1 MALIKHHFYVK
12 MLIAISISI
21 AVFCITSNLVIA
33 TLFGEQLVKKT
44 RTINREYASVVYSY
58 LSEMDENL
66 ELLGLLAENNSNIR
80 WAMSQKSLS
89 MTSAKKYALAAQESL
104 DAYLNASQLN
114 DFVEVMAVVNDSGML
129 VSASAGKRLAAEQI
143 YASPLFEEE
152 IQRNRSV
159 IQITP
164 SASDSEQMVLAY
176 LYPLNAALDSFIY
189 IELDPEII
197 QGYLDVYQDSAD
209 LMVRSMGRYE
219 ATWFSSEGFKQRY
232 ENGEINEKGY
242 LMDTMDFAPDRLSVQ
257 VFTSR
262 EIYSTDN
269 AYLISM
275 LFVVCLTVICVGISV
290 SRLLSRRISQP
301 LNRLC
306 SHIVRLTDEDNLTV
320 NPEIE
325 RGEDEVA
332 EIGKV
337 FNRLVR
343 HINDLILRQKEM
355 YEQKQRLEINA
366 LQAQI
371 NPHFLYNTLDSI
383 RWMAV
388 IQKSTSIANTVMSL
402 ENLLRNM
409 AKGAGDKISL
419 GEELSF
425 VQDYVNLQQVR
436 YVEIFDYICQVPKE
450 CMDCRIVKMTIQ
462 PIVENVILHG
472 IEPTGTYGEIR
483 IGARKEGE
491 DLCIYVEDNGAGMD
505 EEELDGVLKDRGKK
519 NKNSMSGIGI
529 VNVHERLKMIYG
541 ERYGLFYESEKGIG
555 TRVTVRIPEERGED
569 RLCDLRYSQKRGG
582 CSGADTENA
591 AGYCAG
597 GYQYACNGWNH
608 AAFQSQPG
616 IPPYCVY
623 YAYESGRI

>member
-1 MALIKHHFYVK
+1 MALIKHHFYEK

-306 SHIVRLTDEDNLTV
+306 SHIVRLTDEWQR
-320 NPEIE
+320 E
-325 RGEDEVA
+325 R
-332 EIGKV
+332 
-337 FNRLVR
+337 
-343 HINDLILRQKEM
+343 
-355 YEQKQRLEINA
+355 
-366 LQAQI
+366 
-371 NPHFLYNTLDSI
+371 
-383 RWMAV
+383 
-388 IQKSTSIANTVMSL
+388 
-402 ENLLRNM
+402 
-409 AKGAGDKISL
+409 
-419 GEELSF
+419 
-425 VQDYVNLQQVR
+425 
-436 YVEIFDYICQVPKE
+436 
-450 CMDCRIVKMTIQ
+450 
-462 PIVENVILHG
+462 
-472 IEPTGTYGEIR
+472 EIR
-483 IGARKEGE
+483 SA
-491 DLCIYVEDNGAGMD
+491 L
-505 EEELDGVLKDRGKK
+505 
-519 NKNSMSGIGI
+519 
-529 VNVHERLKMIYG
+529 
-541 ERYGLFYESEKGIG
+541 EKSF
-555 TRVTVRIPEERGED
+555 RSSRIM
-569 RLCDLRYSQKRGG
+569 
-582 CSGADTENA
+582 
-591 AGYCAG
+591 
-597 GYQYACNGWNH
+597 
-608 AAFQSQPG
+608 
-616 IPPYCVY
+616 
-623 YAYESGRI
+623 

>member
-450 CMDCRIVKMTIQ
+450 YMDCRIVKMTIQ
-462 PIVENVILHG
+462 PIVENAILHG

-555 TRVTVRIPEERGED
+555 TRVTVRIPEERGE
-569 RLCDLRYSQKRGG
+569 GG
-582 CSGADTENA
+582 PE
-591 AGYCAG
+591 
-597 GYQYACNGWNH
+597 H
-608 AAFQSQPG
+608 
-616 IPPYCVY
+616 V
-623 YAYESGRI
+623 

>member
-104 DAYLNASQLN
+104 DAYLN
-114 DFVEVMAVVNDSGML
+114 
-129 VSASAGKRLAAEQI
+129 
-143 YASPLFEEE
+143 ASPLFEEE

-290 SRLLSRRISQP
+290 SRLLSRRISQT

-306 SHIVRLTDEDNLTV
+306 SHIVRLTDEWQR
-320 NPEIE
+320 E
-325 RGEDEVA
+325 R
-332 EIGKV
+332 
-337 FNRLVR
+337 
-343 HINDLILRQKEM
+343 
-355 YEQKQRLEINA
+355 
-366 LQAQI
+366 
-371 NPHFLYNTLDSI
+371 
-383 RWMAV
+383 
-388 IQKSTSIANTVMSL
+388 
-402 ENLLRNM
+402 
-409 AKGAGDKISL
+409 
-419 GEELSF
+419 
-425 VQDYVNLQQVR
+425 
-436 YVEIFDYICQVPKE
+436 
-450 CMDCRIVKMTIQ
+450 
-462 PIVENVILHG
+462 
-472 IEPTGTYGEIR
+472 EIR
-483 IGARKEGE
+483 SA
-491 DLCIYVEDNGAGMD
+491 L
-505 EEELDGVLKDRGKK
+505 
-519 NKNSMSGIGI
+519 
-529 VNVHERLKMIYG
+529 
-541 ERYGLFYESEKGIG
+541 EKSF
-555 TRVTVRIPEERGED
+555 RSSRIM
-569 RLCDLRYSQKRGG
+569 
-582 CSGADTENA
+582 
-591 AGYCAG
+591 
-597 GYQYACNGWNH
+597 
-608 AAFQSQPG
+608 
-616 IPPYCVY
+616 
-623 YAYESGRI
+623 